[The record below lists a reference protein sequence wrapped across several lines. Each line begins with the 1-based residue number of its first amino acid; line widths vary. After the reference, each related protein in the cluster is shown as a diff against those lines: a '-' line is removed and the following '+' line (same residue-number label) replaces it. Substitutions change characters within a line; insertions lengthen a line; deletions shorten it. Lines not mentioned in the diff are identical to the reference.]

1 MHARSLCKG
10 GLGKGGHDEHLDK
23 SEMGPSLTP
32 GSLGG
37 ARPGWAGGGVG
48 QLQRRRL
55 PASAG
60 RPVCRR
66 RPWFGASRTQP
77 DRWKRCAEGQR
88 WVRNSCV
95 GSAMEVTATAAAD
108 RVTAV
113 NASARGTQNAGQTS
127 WRLPRLHEL
136 RWLVE
141 AGCLLPAINQTQ
153 FPRTPA
159 APFWTET
166 PFLGASN
173 SAWTV
178 DFAGGN
184 ALGTHRQ
191 AKAALRL
198 VRVSANE
205 EVLPRALALASPPRA
220 PARQRQ
226 PLCLSG
232 LCVPQ
237 RRHPSPTS
245 SPSTG
250 RWCRSPRR
258 PSTSFRRHR
267 PVRTAGKP
275 RNAITRAVR
284 LRGYGT

>member
-1 MHARSLCKG
+1 
-10 GLGKGGHDEHLDK
+10 
-23 SEMGPSLTP
+23 
-32 GSLGG
+32 
-37 ARPGWAGGGVG
+37 
-48 QLQRRRL
+48 
-55 PASAG
+55 
-60 RPVCRR
+60 
-66 RPWFGASRTQP
+66 
-77 DRWKRCAEGQR
+77 
-88 WVRNSCV
+88 
-95 GSAMEVTATAAAD
+95 MEVTATAAAD

-173 SAWTV
+173 PAWTV

-198 VRVSANE
+198 VRVSAND

-226 PLCLSG
+226 PVVHVGSVRRAAPTPISDVVTINRPLVPVTPPPINFFPPPPSG
-232 LCVPQ
+232 P
-237 RRHPSPTS
+237 H
-245 SPSTG
+245 
-250 RWCRSPRR
+250 CR
-258 PSTSFRRHR
+258 
-267 PVRTAGKP
+267 
-275 RNAITRAVR
+275 
-284 LRGYGT
+284 

>member
-1 MHARSLCKG
+1 MSTLISQKWGRRSRRAAWVVL
-10 GLGKGGHDEHLDK
+10 GLGGQ
-23 SEMGPSLTP
+23 
-32 GSLGG
+32 
-37 ARPGWAGGGVG
+37 AVVWANCSGGGYPH
-48 QLQRRRL
+48 L
-55 PASAG
+55 PEGPFVDAG
-60 RPVCRR
+60 HGLVRHVPSQTV
-66 RPWFGASRTQP
+66 
-77 DRWKRCAEGQR
+77 WKRCAEGQR

-250 RWCRSPRR
+250 HWCRSPRR

-284 LRGYGT
+284 PRGYGT

>member
-1 MHARSLCKG
+1 MSTLISQKRGRRSRRAAWVVL
-10 GLGKGGHDEHLDK
+10 GLGGQ
-23 SEMGPSLTP
+23 
-32 GSLGG
+32 
-37 ARPGWAGGGVG
+37 AVVWANCSGGGYPH
-48 QLQRRRL
+48 L
-55 PASAG
+55 PEGPFVDAG
-60 RPVCRR
+60 HGLVRHVPSQTV
-66 RPWFGASRTQP
+66 
-77 DRWKRCAEGQR
+77 WKRCAEGQR

-178 DFAGGN
+178 DFAGGTRW
-184 ALGTHRQ
+184 APTDR
-191 AKAALRL
+191 R
-198 VRVSANE
+198 R
-205 EVLPRALALASPPRA
+205 PRCGWYAFPPTRRCCRA
-220 PARQRQ
+220 RWHWRRRRGRQRVNDSR
-226 PLCLSG
+226 LYLSG

-250 RWCRSPRR
+250 HWCRSPRR
-258 PSTSFRRHR
+258 PSTSLRRHR

-284 LRGYGT
+284 PRGYGT